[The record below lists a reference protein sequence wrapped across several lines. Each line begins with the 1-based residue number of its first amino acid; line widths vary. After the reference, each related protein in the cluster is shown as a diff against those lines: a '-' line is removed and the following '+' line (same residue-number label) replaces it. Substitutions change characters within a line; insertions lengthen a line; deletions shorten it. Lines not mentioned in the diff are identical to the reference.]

1 MKSAIC
7 CLALLWAGNLWAQQR
22 QIIDKVVAMVGTEYV
37 LLSEVEEQ
45 MALMK
50 SQQPGGTLPPNAR
63 CMVLE
68 QVLGVKLLINQARID
83 SIEVEAGDVENQLNA
98 RIERILGYMN
108 NDVAQFEAYYGQT
121 VSEVKEQM
129 REDLRGQMVSEKMR
143 NEAISG
149 ITVTPSEVKAFFQ
162 KIPRDSLP
170 YFNSEVEVGEIVY
183 KPKISEEE
191 KKKSIELLENIRKRI
206 VEGGEDF
213 GLLAQK
219 YSDDGSARTGGDL
232 GWAKR
237 GKYVPEF
244 EAAAYKLDQN
254 ELSPVVESEF
264 GFHLIQMLG
273 RKGNAI
279 HVRHILIRPEIKDKD
294 IDLAVRLLDSVRLLV
309 LNDSISFS
317 YAVKK
322 FSDKNQQSY
331 NNDGRMVN
339 PVTGNTFFEVGDL
352 EPDIYF
358 ATDTMEVGEIS
369 SPIEFKDQ
377 SGAPYLRLVQLQS
390 RTKPHRATLQQDYSK
405 IQDAA
410 IESKRND
417 FLNSWMEDKIKKT
430 YVKVDPAFTKACPN
444 ILKWTREEEEVKD

>member
-1 MKSAIC
+1 M
-7 CLALLWAGNLWAQQR
+7 
-22 QIIDKVVAMVGTEYV
+22 
-37 LLSEVEEQ
+37 
-45 MALMK
+45 
-50 SQQPGGTLPPNAR
+50 
-63 CMVLE
+63 
-68 QVLGVKLLINQARID
+68 
-83 SIEVEAGDVENQLNA
+83 
-98 RIERILGYMN
+98 
-108 NDVAQFEAYYGQT
+108 
-121 VSEVKEQM
+121 
-129 REDLRGQMVSEKMR
+129 
-143 NEAISG
+143 
-149 ITVTPSEVKAFFQ
+149 
-162 KIPRDSLP
+162 
-170 YFNSEVEVGEIVY
+170 
-183 KPKISEEE
+183 
-191 KKKSIELLENIRKRI
+191 
-206 VEGGEDF
+206 
-213 GLLAQK
+213 
-219 YSDDGSARTGGDL
+219 
-232 GWAKR
+232 
-237 GKYVPEF
+237 PEF

-294 IDLAVRLLDSVRLLV
+294 IALAERLLDSVRLLV

-322 FSDKNQQSY
+322 FSDKDQQSY

-339 PVTGNTFFEVGDL
+339 PLTGNTFFEVGDL

-358 ATDTMEVGEIS
+358 ATDTMEVGEMS

-430 YVKVDPAFTKACPN
+430 YVKVDPAFIKACPN
-444 ILKWTREEEEVKD
+444 VLKWTQEGDEVKD